1 MTREELC
8 QALPTLAEL
17 DADTARQLAVASL
30 LDLLATEGYADVVEA
45 YLGLLA
51 AVDLPARGTM
61 KEKGGAPSTFLLSS
75 ALFLA
80 CA

>member
-51 AVDLPARGTM
+51 AVDP
-61 KEKGGAPSTFLLSS
+61 
-75 ALFLA
+75 
-80 CA
+80 